1 MRQKN
6 LGQIWVETAIYT
18 LIGLTIIGIVLSIIT
33 PEIQKVKERTI
44 ISQTNEAL
52 VQLNNEIQKVGQTEG
67 NVKIVDFKITKG
79 KLEIIP
85 DGDEIIYTLENTK
98 LEFSEEGQEIKQGD
112 IILKT
117 EKVGKRFNV
126 ILELKYDNLNITFNK
141 ENKLQTLHSSPTPYK
156 IKIENVGDNFGKLHL
171 DFNLV

>member
-1 MRQKN
+1 MREKN

-18 LIGLTIIGIVLSIIT
+18 LIGLTIIGIILSIIT
-33 PEIQKVKERTI
+33 PEIQKIKERAI

-52 VQLNNEIQKVGQTEG
+52 IQLNNEIQKIGQTEG

-79 KLEIIP
+79 KLEIISVE
-85 DGDEIIYTLENTK
+85 DKIIYTLENTK
-98 LEFSEEGQEIKQGD
+98 LEFSEEGEKIKQGD
-112 IILKT
+112 IILRT

-126 ILELKYDNLNITFNK
+126 ILELKYDNLDITFNK
-141 ENKLQTLHSSPTPYK
+141 ENKLQTLHSASTPYK
-156 IKIENVGDNFGKLHL
+156 IKIENVGDNPLKLHL

>member
-1 MRQKN
+1 MRKKK

-18 LIGLTIIGIVLSIIT
+18 LIGLTILGIILSIIT

-44 ISQTNEAL
+44 ISQTSEAL
-52 VQLNNEIQKVGQTEG
+52 IQLNNEIQKVGQTEG
-67 NVKIVDFKITKG
+67 NVKIIDFKITKG

-85 DGDEIIYTLENTK
+85 SDKKFFYTLENTK

-117 EKVGKRFNV
+117 EKVGKRFNI
-126 ILELKYDNLNITFNK
+126 ILELRYPNLDITFNK
-141 ENKLQTLHSSPTPYK
+141 DTKPQTLHSSPTPYK
-156 IKIENVGDNFGKLHL
+156 IKIENVGDNPTKLHL

>member
-1 MRQKN
+1 MKRVN

-33 PEIQKVKERTI
+33 PEIQKIKERTI

-52 VQLNNEIQKVGQTEG
+52 TQLNNEIQKVGQTEG
-67 NVKIVDFKITKG
+67 NVKIIDFKITKG
-79 KLEIIP
+79 KLDIISS
-85 DGDEIIYTLENTK
+85 DKKIVYTLENTK

-126 ILELKYDNLNITFNK
+126 ILELRYPNLDITFNNQIK
-141 ENKLQTLHSSPTPYK
+141 SQTLHSSPNPYK
-156 IKIENVGDNFGKLHL
+156 IKIENVGDNSAKLHL
-171 DFNLV
+171 DFSLV